1 MRTNLPWA
9 NGSCNWMEPVA
20 LPNIGKTY
28 KKEKKLCQGLY
39 KNTVN
44 SYTLKN
50 TFYNYSISL
59 WLITNFFTVE
69 LLTCP
74 TAPLVRE
81 KRGMPDNC

>member
-50 TFYNYSISL
+50 TFL
-59 WLITNFFTVE
+59 
-69 LLTCP
+69 
-74 TAPLVRE
+74 
-81 KRGMPDNC
+81 